1 MGRLIRSDANGVD
14 AGEAQRLSLW
24 ELLVLTVNK
33 TVARTSDLRTD
44 LRALQVEVEKA
55 AEASALAQERAA
67 DAADKAENHMQED
80 GAGHNYAAKDAA
92 EAAAAEVEA
101 VKRVTAAEAA
111 VAPKAEAAAQAEEQL
126 RELLL
131 HVYRGFAGMLTD
143 EVMTAGAENS
153 DEAMEGAERR

>member
-1 MGRLIRSDANGVD
+1 M
-14 AGEAQRLSLW
+14 
-24 ELLVLTVNK
+24 VLTVNK
-33 TVARTSDLRTD
+33 TVARMSDLRTD
-44 LRALQVEVEKA
+44 SRALQVEVEKA

-67 DAADKAENHMQED
+67 DAAAKAEAYMEED
-80 GAGHNYAAKDAA
+80 GAGHNYAGKDAA

-111 VAPKAEAAAQAEEQL
+111 VAPKAAAAAQAEEQL

-143 EVMTAGAENS
+143 EVLTAGAETS
-153 DEAMEGAERR
+153 DEAMEGAER